1 MVVQFVKT
9 QSVDF
14 NDLPEFT
21 AEQVRDA
28 GQSRCVVILYG
39 LVYDL
44 TDFLDLHPGGAEII
58 YEMLVTQLLSKQT
71 TTEEGGQQL
80 FLLSKMFTTS
90 FVYMILILFVSV
102 WNGCNQLLRRCWSW
116 KDRPYSNVEIR
127 DRSIRRNQ
135 QTDSRA
141 FGSSH

>member
-58 YEMLVTQLLSKQT
+58 YEMSGMDATNYFEDVGHGKIARTLMLRYAI
-71 TTEEGGQQL
+71 GR
-80 FLLSKMFTTS
+80 
-90 FVYMILILFVSV
+90 FVETNKPIPEHLA
-102 WNGCNQLLRRCWSW
+102 QATKAALRS
-116 KDRPYSNVEIR
+116 
-127 DRSIRRNQ
+127 
-135 QTDSRA
+135 A
-141 FGSSH
+141 